1 MTSRPS
7 WSDERMVQRMSS
19 RFAERYPQPY
29 WDLFESVVQPR
40 IGSAPSI
47 ADLGCGPG
55 LLLQELARRIP
66 CATLTGVDAS
76 DEMLASAGALD
87 YGEARP
93 AFLRHDL
100 NEAPYPLDDGTVD
113 LCSSANVVCFLDNPL
128 VVLGELR
135 RVLVP
140 DGVYLLYDWKR
151 QALADYVRERGE
163 DPAQLMGLQAYHN
176 RFTTDDWRWLLNE
189 GGFDVIAEANPRIT
203 HVALA
208 CAPR

>member
-1 MTSRPS
+1 
-7 WSDERMVQRMSS
+7 
-19 RFAERYPQPY
+19 
-29 WDLFESVVQPR
+29 
-40 IGSAPSI
+40 
-47 ADLGCGPG
+47 
-55 LLLQELARRIP
+55 
-66 CATLTGVDAS
+66 
-76 DEMLASAGALD
+76 MLASAGALD
-87 YGEARP
+87 YAEARP

-113 LCSSANVVCFLDNPL
+113 LCSSANVVCFLGNPL
-128 VVLGELR
+128 AVLGELR
-135 RVLVP
+135 RVLAP
-140 DGVYLLYDWKR
+140 GGVYLLYDWKR